1 MKGREDT
8 QYDPP
13 RKGDARETLLPVAE
27 CFEPRGKIV
36 DVRPFG
42 SGNVHDTYL
51 VSLQEGDAPRFVLQR
66 VNTKV
71 FHRPEMVMRNM
82 RIATE
87 HIRLKLLDV
96 QPGTDRR
103 WEVMRVLSTRDG
115 RDHCID
121 SEGSF
126 WRAVSFIE
134 GARTFDIVEDTDHA
148 WEVGCAL
155 GLFQRLVSDL
165 PPELLAD
172 TLEGFHILPLYL
184 RHYDR
189 VLTEIPP
196 RASPEVKHC
205 QRFVNERRSRANVLE
220 DARACGRLVH
230 RTIHGD
236 PKVNNVMLDT
246 VSRRAVSMVDLDTV
260 KPGLVHY
267 DIGDCLR
274 SCCNPLGEET
284 ANWESVRF
292 EPELC
297 RAILEGYLPQ
307 ARVFL
312 TPEDQDHIYDA
323 VALIAFELGLRFF
336 TDYLEGDVYF
346 KVAHREHN
354 LARALVQFRLT
365 ANIESQ
371 ESTIRKIIEDLT

>member
-1 MKGREDT
+1 VTGREDT

-27 CFEPRGKIV
+27 CFEPRGTIV
-36 DVRPFG
+36 DIRPFG

-51 VSLQEGDAPRFVLQR
+51 VSLQDGEAPRFILQR

-87 HIRLKLLDV
+87 HIRLRLLDV

-103 WEVMRVLSTRDG
+103 WEVMRVLAARDG
-115 RDHCID
+115 RDHFID
-121 SEGSF
+121 SDGSF
-126 WRAVSFIE
+126 WRALSFIE

-148 WEVGCAL
+148 REVGYAL
-155 GLFQRLVSDL
+155 GRFQRLVSDL

-189 VLTEIPP
+189 VLTEISPG
-196 RASPEVKHC
+196 ASPEMKHC
-205 QRFVNERRSRANVLE
+205 LRFVNERRSRVNVLE

-236 PKVNNVMLDT
+236 PKVNNVMLDA

-312 TPEDQDHIYDA
+312 TQGDRDHIYDA
-323 VALIAFELGLRFF
+323 VSLIAFELGLRFF

-365 ANIESQ
+365 TSIESQ
-371 ESTIRKIIEDLT
+371 ESTIREIIEDLT

>member
-1 MKGREDT
+1 MKGRQDT
-8 QYDPP
+8 QYDPF
-13 RKGDARETLLPVAE
+13 RKGNVRETLLPVAKR
-27 CFEPRGKIV
+27 FEPRGKIV
-36 DVRPFG
+36 DIRPFG

-51 VSLQEGDAPRFVLQR
+51 VSLQDVEAPRFILQR

-87 HIRLKLLDV
+87 HIRLRLLDV

-103 WEVMRVLSTRDG
+103 WEVMRVLAAHDG

-121 SEGSF
+121 SDGSF

-148 WEVGCAL
+148 REVGYAL
-155 GLFQRLVSDL
+155 GRFQRLVSDL

-189 VLTEIPP
+189 VLTEISPG
-196 RASPEVKHC
+196 ASAEVKHC
-205 QRFVNERRSRANVLE
+205 LRFVNERRSRVNVLE
-220 DARACGRLVH
+220 DARARGRLVH

-236 PKVNNVMLDT
+236 PKVNNVMLDAA
-246 VSRRAVSMVDLDTV
+246 SRRAVSMVDLDTV

-284 ANWESVRF
+284 ADWESVSF

-312 TPEDQDHIYDA
+312 TQGDRDHIYDA
-323 VALIAFELGLRFF
+323 VSLIAFELGLRFF

-365 ANIESQ
+365 ASIESQ
-371 ESTIRKIIEDLT
+371 ELTIRKIIEDLT